1 VNQIL
6 CDKITSFW
14 GRCILFSLIKKS
26 YKLVSFYP
34 IIITQRFYILKGFF
48 IKNTQLLD
56 QIVNL

>member
-34 IIITQRFYILKGFF
+34 IIITQRFYIFF
-48 IKNTQLLD
+48 IKSTQLLD